1 MFSFFGRNIIAH
13 VFSRDDEVIDLM
25 TGLLRLVAVVQIFD
39 SLNAV
44 AGSCLRG
51 QGMQSLGS
59 IVNLLGYYL
68 FGIPLALILGWVFNM
83 KLYGLWIGIGCA
95 MLLIGLIEAYNV
107 LYPNWDY
114 ILNYA
119 EILKETEEDDDDDSY
134 FTDSD
139 DNDEEPTERS
149 PLLD

>member
-1 MFSFFGRNIIAH
+1 
-13 VFSRDDEVIDLM
+13 
-25 TGLLRLVAVVQIFD
+25 
-39 SLNAV
+39 
-44 AGSCLRG
+44 
-51 QGMQSLGS
+51 MQSLGS